1 VILGP
6 SQPVILVLSFEGWIV
21 LRLPTDPDPSDEPRG
36 VSGYTFAFAGEPDL
50 DRVLYLQPPANWTPR
65 SGSPS
70 LGVTVRSAVR
80 SDGTACP
87 ALVGATVDLLDGPVL
102 ENRQWTI
109 ALPGYEPIVPFH
121 LQVTAPQ
128 LTVRRDIPLD
138 PANPDAPVWEVAP
151 AVIAVQAADGMQ
163 YEPQTIGHATGI
175 WDSLRVVADR
185 LAMLKQERQRETDPT
200 KQTALDGRIAELEI
214 AVAPPSTD
222 RRVMARYFVER
233 FAFAMLGPPASIT
246 GDQVGTTGGT
256 LDPGSTDP
264 KNAWRIAFWL
274 GAWDPDLLCA
284 YMQGALEIPLTLEP
298 A

>member
-1 VILGP
+1 VN
-6 SQPVILVLSFEGWIV
+6 LVLSFEGWFV
-21 LRLPTDPDPSDEPRG
+21 LRLATDPDASDESRG

-50 DRVLYLQPPANWTPR
+50 DRVLYLQPPASWTPR
-65 SGSPS
+65 SGSLP

-80 SDGTACP
+80 TTDGKECP

-128 LTVRRDIPLD
+128 LTIRRDIPLD
-138 PANPDAPVWEVAP
+138 PSNPDAPVWEVAP

-175 WDSLRVVADR
+175 WDSLQAVTDR
-185 LAMLKQERQRETDPT
+185 RDMLKQELARETDPT
-200 KQTALDGRIAELEI
+200 KQTALDGRIAELDIGI
-214 AVAPPSTD
+214 ATPGD

-233 FAFAMLGPPASIT
+233 FAFPMLGPPATIT

-256 LDPGSTDP
+256 LDPGTDP
-264 KNAWRIAFWL
+264 KNPWRIAFWL

-284 YMQGALEIPLTLEP
+284 YMQGALEIPFIQEP